1 MNHTKDFCWI
11 NRVVKRLHLT
21 KKKLKNDLAAII
33 RRIGHYE
40 SLRNFSLSSSSEDF
54 EESNFESFFTTS
66 LI

>member
-1 MNHTKDFCWI
+1 MNHRKDFCW
-11 NRVVKRLHLT
+11 RVVKRLHLT
-21 KKKLKNDLAAII
+21 KKKLKNDLAAIM

-40 SLRNFSLSSSSEDF
+40 SLRNFSLSSSPEDF